1 MKKERVMKSSGN
13 VFVVL
18 GFEPAEAQVL
28 ALRADLMVRLRR
40 LIVQRGWTQVEAA
53 RELGIA
59 QSRVSD
65 LTNGK
70 WEKFSLDMLVRLAV
84 RGGKRVKLALAA

>member
-1 MKKERVMKSSGN
+1 MFLDS
-13 VFVVL
+13 

-28 ALRADLMVRLRR
+28 ALRADMMVRLRR
-40 LIVQRGWTQVEAA
+40 LIEERCWTQAEAA

-59 QSRVSD
+59 QSRVSY

-70 WEKFSLDMLVRLAV
+70 WENFSLDMLVTLTV
-84 RGGKRVKLALAA
+84 RGG